1 MLLKEKE
8 SEGNML
14 KKIILSLI
22 LISSLVFG
30 NNKDSDLVEI
40 FEKDGKLYIKG
51 TEKLYTG
58 YTEYINR
65 DTGKKEF
72 EEDYKNG
79 VVIQEREY
87 YESGTL
93 KCIKRYADK
102 ELFMEERFLKM
113 ELFMKKDFTKMENQD

>member
-1 MLLKEKE
+1 M
-8 SEGNML
+8 
-14 KKIILSLI
+14 
-22 LISSLVFG
+22 
-30 NNKDSDLVEI
+30 VEI

-102 ELFMEERFLKM
+102 ELFMEERFFEDGTLYEKR
-113 ELFMKKDFTKMENQD
+113 FYKDGKSRLVFEKDGYSETFYSPEGRQKLLRK